1 MPDRPTQS
9 PAFPLPFLEPFR
21 AFWELSSVPAG
32 AAILSFAPDGDGH
45 PVLTLPGFLGGD
57 GSMSVIRRYLRSKNY
72 DPHPWLLGRNEGP
85 HTSGE
90 GGVLVD
96 QRINELYEASGGR
109 KVSLVGW
116 SLGGI
121 MARNAARRIPDKVR
135 QVITLGSPF
144 NSRERTSS
152 ISFLF
157 KAVSGRDPNSEEFRT
172 VLDYNRP
179 PPPVEIP
186 TTAIFTK
193 TDGVVHW
200 STCLEE
206 DHPHTENIEVQASH
220 LGLAVNPLVHYLV
233 AERLAHEEGEWMPF
247 DRKASAWRR
256 VAFPSTGFHH

>member
-1 MPDRPTQS
+1 MADTTTQS

-32 AAILSFAPDGDGH
+32 SVILSFAPEGDGH

-72 DPHPWLLGRNEGP
+72 DPYPWGLGRNEGP

-90 GGVLVD
+90 GGILVD
-96 QRINELYEASGGR
+96 QRIEELYRLSGGR

-121 MARNAARRIPDKVR
+121 MARNAARRVPEMVR

-144 NSRERTSS
+144 NAERNTSS
-152 ISFLF
+152 IAFLF
-157 KAVSGRDPNSEEFRT
+157 KAISGRDPNSDEFQA

-179 PPPVEIP
+179 PPPAEVP

-200 STCLEE
+200 STCLEK
-206 DHPHTENIEVQASH
+206 PHSNTENIEVMASH

-233 AERLAHEEGEWMPF
+233 AERLAQPQDDWWPF
-247 DRKASAWRR
+247 DRKASPWRR
-256 VAFPSTGFHH
+256 LAYPSTGFRH